1 MNEQDSNFFQIP
13 PRWHVDEYDQLCYES
28 RCMFMG
34 ECFNLRDIAHVD
46 TVRFEGPQMYKFRVF
61 LGRYNEGDKILDFP
75 FVQKATA
82 LKASRELA
90 RAYTETG
97 EYSLGQYKKE
107 SDLTE
112 TIENKSD
119 GLRRPQQ
126 KDD

>member
-13 PRWHVDEYDQLCYES
+13 PRWCVDEYDHLHYET

-34 ECFNLRDIAHVD
+34 ECFDIRGIGHID
-46 TVRFEGPQMYKFRVF
+46 TIRFEGPQMYKFKVF
-61 LGRYNEGDKILDFP
+61 LNIYNKDPKVLDFP

-97 EYSLGQYKKE
+97 EYSLEHYKK
-107 SDLTE
+107 DKPQQTE
-112 TIENKSD
+112 TE
-119 GLRRPQQ
+119 LRKPRGQLN
-126 KDD
+126 D

>member
-13 PRWHVDEYDQLCYES
+13 PRWYVDEYDQVCYES
-28 RCMFMG
+28 KCMFMG
-34 ECFNLRDIAHVD
+34 ECFNIRNIFHVD
-46 TVRFEGPQMYKFRVF
+46 TVRFEGPQMYKFRVY
-61 LGRYNEGDKILDFP
+61 LSWYDHSEKVLDFP

-97 EYSLGQYKKE
+97 EYSLEQYKKE
-107 SDLTE
+107 SALTK
-112 TIENKSD
+112 TIENKSE

-126 KDD
+126 KDN